1 MRSKRSK
8 HIKTKKKL
16 KREQNRVVN
25 KRRIN
30 KRRKRKT
37 KKRIKQRGGAEPE
50 MEPSATDSP
59 IPTAREVNAQLREW
73 KEPHCVPY
81 KVGSVMFLERSNT
94 PCDDT
99 PFPRL
104 SIDKMEKGVI
114 YQYIMYKIDESRDPE
129 LLLVPAYQS
138 PEIGTKHRCLIE
150 RIPENHLI
158 LGSGEIVKVEESIYA
173 YSCMSSLFNYFIL
186 PLLRPKKVEE
196 NPLSYKRAVGIWKEE
211 YERETMKKYMESIFG
226 GSTVTYDKDISGV
239 KQPFNPEILCA
250 TRTKPSCIRYV
261 TKEDCSTQLD
271 HPQHKIDCRAGE
283 DFCVLLERSKSGED
297 VFNSP
302 KAYEIPEIEY
312 IREKVVNVDAA
323 KELLQSKGIDLT
335 KTSAG
340 GSIQGRLRRAL
351 NKKIITQDEY
361 DSVFEEKRIWPKN
374 V

>member
-1 MRSKRSK
+1 KRA
-8 HIKTKKKL
+8 
-16 KREQNRVVN
+16 QNRVVN

-30 KRRKRKT
+30 KRSKRKT

-59 IPTAREVNAQLREW
+59 IPTAREVKALLREW

-114 YQYIMYKIDESRDPE
+114 YQYIMYKINESSDPE

-150 RIPENHLI
+150 RISEDHLI
-158 LGSGEIVKVEESIYA
+158 LGSGEIVKVEESIYS

-186 PLLRPKKVEE
+186 PLLRPKKVGE
-196 NPLSYKRAVGIWKEE
+196 NTLSYKKAVGIWKKE
-211 YERETMKKYMESIFG
+211 YESETMKKYMESIFG
-226 GSTVTYDKDISGV
+226 GSTVTYAAEILPGS
-239 KQPFNPEILCA
+239 KQEFNPEILCA

-261 TKEDCSTQLD
+261 TKQDCSTQLEN
-271 HPQHKIDCRAGE
+271 PQHKIDCRAGE
-283 DFCVLLERSKSGED
+283 DFCELLERSKSIFD
-297 VFNSP
+297 SP

-323 KELLQSKGIDLT
+323 KELLQSKDIDLT
-335 KTSAG
+335 KK
-340 GSIQGRLRRAL
+340 RRAG
-351 NKKIITQDEY
+351 
-361 DSVFEEKRIWPKN
+361 
-374 V
+374 

>member
-8 HIKTKKKL
+8 NIKTKTKL
-16 KREQNRVVN
+16 KRAQKRVVN

-30 KRRKRKT
+30 KRSKRKT
-37 KKRIKQRGGAEPE
+37 KKRLKQRGGAEPE

-59 IPTAREVNAQLREW
+59 IPTAGEVKARLREW

-94 PCDDT
+94 SCDDT
-99 PFPRL
+99 PFPHL
-104 SIDKMEKGVI
+104 SIDRMEKGVI
-114 YQYIMYKIDESRDPE
+114 YQYIMYKIDTSSPPK

-150 RIPENHLI
+150 RINDDFLI
-158 LGSGEIVKVEESIYA
+158 LGSGEIVKVAESTYA

-196 NPLSYKRAVGIWKEE
+196 NPLSYKRAVGIWKEA
-211 YERETMKKYMESIFG
+211 YESETMKKYMESIFV
-226 GSTVTYDKDISGV
+226 GSTVSYAKDISGV
-239 KQPFNPEILCA
+239 KKPFNPEILCA
-250 TRTKPSCIRYV
+250 TRPKPSCIRYV
-261 TKEDCSTQLD
+261 TEEDCSTQLD
-271 HPQHKIDCRAGE
+271 HPHRKIDCRAGE
-283 DFCVLLERSKSGED
+283 DFCDLLERSKSGED

-312 IREKVVNVDAA
+312 IKEKVVKVDDA
-323 KELLQSKGIDLT
+323 KELLQSIGIDLT
-335 KTSAG
+335 KRRAG

-351 NKKIITQDEY
+351 KASKITQDEY